1 MNKRVIAT
9 AQPTGKTQRLLYV
22 VPGHVVGERIVVHM
36 LSVFIR
42 ANHIVDL

>member
-1 MNKRVIAT
+1 MNKDLIVT
-9 AQPTGKTQRLLYV
+9 AQATRKTERLLYV

-42 ANHIVDL
+42 TNHIVDL